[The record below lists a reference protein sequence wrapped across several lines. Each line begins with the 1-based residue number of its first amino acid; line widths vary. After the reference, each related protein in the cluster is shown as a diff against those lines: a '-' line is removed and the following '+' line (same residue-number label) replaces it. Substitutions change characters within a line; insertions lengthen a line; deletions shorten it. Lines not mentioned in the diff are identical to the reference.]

1 MYSGR
6 PRYNVVEGLDVKCA
20 ARHCKKGRGSVL
32 LFTRSVNSTVHL
44 AVKNP
49 HCPPLPNSIFWG
61 PTSKDLHASRC
72 PVILSVNPQSIRTDK
87 DFAHTHLMPD
97 PLEANL
103 SHFGI
108 TACCPLA
115 QTLHKARC
123 TPVKYQHRVTAERI
137 HPSSPLPSLSPAVLV
152 INAQMWLTRRRART
166 PDLTAG
172 G

>member
-32 LFTRSVNSTVHL
+32 LFTRSVNSTVYL
-44 AVKNP
+44 AVKSP
-49 HCPPLPNSIFWG
+49 HCPPWPSSIFWG
-61 PTSKDLHASRC
+61 PNSKDLHASWC
-72 PVILSVNPQSIRTDK
+72 PVVLSVNPQSIRTDK

-123 TPVKYQHRVTAERI
+123 TPVKYQRRVTAERI
-137 HPSSPLPSLSPAVLV
+137 HPSSPPPPRSRLPS
-152 INAQMWLTRRRART
+152 WLLM
-166 PDLTAG
+166 PKCG
-172 G
+172 